1 MSHYPERPQYDSSVE
16 EVFARRFERLKSDWA
31 LERESEFID
40 FKDAVMIPD
49 FTFRHADGS
58 TALLEIVGYW
68 RPEYLSRKL
77 AKLQQA
83 KRSDMIVAVSQVLN
97 VSRDEL
103 GKLPG
108 EVVFFKNR
116 LDPAGVLER
125 LEQMRSAGSLN
136 PGISS

>member
-1 MSHYPERPQYDSSVE
+1 
-16 EVFARRFERLKSDWA
+16 
-31 LERESEFID
+31 
-40 FKDAVMIPD
+40 
-49 FTFRHADGS
+49 
-58 TALLEIVGYW
+58 
-68 RPEYLSRKL
+68 
-77 AKLQQA
+77 
-83 KRSDMIVAVSQVLN
+83 VLN